1 MENANAI
8 GVVTKT
14 ESAAI
19 SVTKPLE
26 FDGSLKTKIISTME
40 LCETISSLL
49 GPSIYEYVGCKIE
62 LNVGKALPEVAN
74 SFMYGAPYVDIYLR
88 YRGEDN
94 TEKIKALNSRV
105 PVGNKDDKNISI
117 AERFARVNRTFAST
131 SMFTLTD
138 DIKEALAEYMPKG
151 KRTNWNG
158 ITEEIVNPM
167 NYFGKDETL
176 VRISGI
182 DLTKLVSE
190 IYSTKDEEDDAKEE
204 ADKKEKYEYIIEPR
218 TPIPSQTNEFIIQI
232 IQYDIATTNRIQ
244 SMLGNFRVAPVNFHR
259 YGN

>member
-8 GVVTKT
+8 GVATKE

-19 SVTKPLE
+19 NVTKPLK

-49 GPSIYEYVGCKIE
+49 GPAIYEYVGCKIE

-88 YRGEDN
+88 YRGEDK

-105 PVGNKDDKNISI
+105 PVGNNDDKNVSI

-151 KRTNWNG
+151 KRTNWNC

-190 IYSTKDEEDDAKEE
+190 IYSTKDEEDDAKKE